1 MIKTRI
7 IHVCLIF
14 VYRRGKELEFQSGFH
29 IVNVRFQCDTAVLLL
44 QHGVDPNLYS
54 LRNVLHQFHV
64 HKTKSN
70 CIHLKQLLEVFF
82 AAGYNFSTED
92 LNDNLKQKMNELR
105 VHNEEPARL
114 KQICRTAIRARLR
127 TVAEDQTIFPAID
140 ALEIPQILINF
151 LKLQDVVNLDK
162 SSFICRTE

>member
-1 MIKTRI
+1 M
-7 IHVCLIF
+7 
-14 VYRRGKELEFQSGFH
+14 
-29 IVNVRFQCDTAVLLL
+29 NVRFQCDTAVLLL

-54 LRNVLHQFHV
+54 LRNVLYQFYV
-64 HKTKSN
+64 HMTRSN

-92 LNDNLKQKMNELR
+92 LNDNLKQKVNDLG
-105 VHNEEPARL
+105 VYNEEPARL